1 MNENNKR
8 LLSLLGLARRA
19 NRLSLGSD
27 PAEEALRKGQARLV
41 LLAEDLSQHTA
52 GGVRFAAEE
61 AGVDVLT
68 TACTMDEISMA
79 LGKRTGVVAVND
91 AGFAKKL
98 HGLCEAGTG
107 EQAVK

>member
-61 AGVDVLT
+61 AGVSVERLQL
-68 TACTMDEISMA
+68 DEMPHGFGADGGWIPA
-79 LGKRTGVVAVND
+79 YDAWLEGVFQSN
-91 AGFAKKL
+91 
-98 HGLCEAGTG
+98 
-107 EQAVK
+107 